1 VDEAAFRWR
10 LRYCSNRTHWSGA
23 GRELKRLTTLIGTA
37 AAATVGL
44 LGLVYKRQERLIFF
58 PEPLPADFPLV
69 MPDVED
75 VRIRVDGATLSALHL
90 KLLQP
95 KGVVFFL
102 HGNAGNLADWFADT
116 PFFRSANFDLFM
128 MDYRGYGKSSGR
140 IDSQAQLHSD
150 VDAAWRQIA
159 GRYQG
164 LRKVV
169 YGRSL
174 GTALAAR
181 LAARIQPD
189 LTILVSPYWSLTELA
204 RLHHPLLPVFL
215 LRYPLMTHQDI
226 ARIAS
231 RVLLIHGDRDQLIPF
246 DHSVRLQAAA
256 PDAELVRIAG
266 GAHGD
271 LQDFERYHQA
281 ISEALA
287 RL

>member
-1 VDEAAFRWR
+1 M
-10 LRYCSNRTHWSGA
+10 
-23 GRELKRLTTLIGTA
+23 IGTV

-75 VRIRVDGATLSALHL
+75 VRIDVDGATLSALHL
-90 KLLQP
+90 KLRQP

-102 HGNAGNLADWFADT
+102 HGNAGNLADWFGDT
-116 PFFRSANFDLFM
+116 PFFRSMNFDLFM

-140 IDSQAQLHSD
+140 IDSEAQLHAD
-150 VDAAWRQIA
+150 VDAAWEQIA
-159 GRYQG
+159 ARYQG

-189 LTILVSPYWSLTELA
+189 LTILVSPYWSLAELA

-215 LRYPLMTHQDI
+215 LRYPLMTHRDI
-226 ARIAS
+226 GRIQG
-231 RVLLIHGDRDQLIPF
+231 RVLLIHGDRDQLIPY
-246 DHSVRLQAAA
+246 DHSVRLQAVAR
-256 PDAELVRIAG
+256 DAELVPIT
-266 GAHGD
+266 GASHAD
-271 LQDFERYHQA
+271 VQDFERYHEA
-281 ISEALA
+281 MSEALL